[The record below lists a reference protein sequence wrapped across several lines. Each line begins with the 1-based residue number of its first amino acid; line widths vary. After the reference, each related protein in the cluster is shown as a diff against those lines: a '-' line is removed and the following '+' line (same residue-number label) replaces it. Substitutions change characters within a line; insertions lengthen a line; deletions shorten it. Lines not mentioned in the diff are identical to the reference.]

1 MGLLAV
7 TTPRQRT
14 GDLGERIAARQ
25 LRIAGYEIVERNH
38 RTPHGEIDL
47 VCDQRGTL
55 VFVEVRTR
63 RPSGF
68 GSPEQ
73 SITPDKAVRLIAC
86 AQYYVQHAGREDCD
100 WRLDLAAIELGH
112 DGKLLRFDVIE
123 NIVET

>member
-1 MGLLAV
+1 M

-14 GDLGERIAARQ
+14 GDLGEQIAASK

-47 VCDQRGTL
+47 VCRHRGTL

-73 SITPDKAVRLIAC
+73 SITPDKAARFMDS
-86 AQYYVQHAGREDCD
+86 AQHYIQHVATGYCD
-100 WRLDLAAIELGH
+100 WRLDLVAIELGH

-123 NIVET
+123 NVVET